1 MIGPDGEVRREV
13 LFVGVACSE
22 EAIRD
27 SASRYYGGR
36 FEVRPQQYFDL
47 ALATGLAAACDV
59 RAVSEP
65 PVSSYPRS
73 RCVIY
78 RRRGERISGT
88 LAIDYLTVLNLPVIK
103 TVMVSGGVFL
113 QTLRFCIRA
122 RGRGAAIILG
132 YISIH
137 TALPA
142 LALARAFG
150 MGIFVVVPD
159 LPRLMATYGRI
170 SNPLRRLGAWA
181 LGAATRWV
189 QHRFDGY
196 AFLAP
201 AMNEVINRDHRPFVV
216 VEGLADETSLA
227 LEPCEKAP
235 GKVVM
240 YAGTLHERFGI
251 RALLEAFQLPELEDA
266 ELWIFG
272 NGDYQEQ
279 VRRTSVS
286 HRNIVYRGVVS
297 RADTLRFERMAT
309 LLVNPRP
316 TADELTR
323 YSFPSKTIEYMASGT
338 PLLTTRLEGIPPDYS
353 GHLYWFD
360 DESAPAMARRIAEV
374 LAQPREAIEAFGA
387 RARAFVLETKTAT
400 MQARK
405 ILSMVERASDLGSGT
420 PAKDPAGCR

>member
-1 MIGPDGEVRREV
+1 MSASDGEVPREV

-27 SASRYYGGR
+27 CANRYYGGR

-47 ALATGLAAACDV
+47 ALATGLATACEV

-73 RCVIY
+73 RCIVY
-78 RRRGERISGT
+78 RRRAERISGT
-88 LAIDYLTVLNLPVIK
+88 LAVEYITILNFPVIK
-103 TVMVSGGVFL
+103 TFMLSCGVFL
-113 QTLRFCIRA
+113 RTLRFCIRT

-132 YISIH
+132 YLSVQ

-150 MGIFVVVPD
+150 IRVVVVVPD
-159 LPRLMATYGRI
+159 LPTLMATYGKI
-170 SNPLRRLGAWA
+170 SNPFRRIGVWA
-181 LGAATRWV
+181 LSAATRWV

-196 AFLAP
+196 AFLTP
-201 AMNEVINRDHRPFVV
+201 AMNDVINTGRKPFVV
-216 VEGLADETSLA
+216 VEGLADEACLA
-227 LEPCEKAP
+227 QEPCEKAS

-251 RALLEAFQLPELEDA
+251 RTLLEAFQSPELEDA
-266 ELWIFG
+266 QLWIFG

-279 VRRTSVS
+279 VRSAS
-286 HRNIVYRGVVS
+286 LAHRNIVYKGAVS
-297 RADTLRFERMAT
+297 RADTLRYERMAT

-316 TADELTR
+316 TAEELTR

-338 PLLTTRLEGIPPDYS
+338 PLLTTRLHGIPSDYL

-360 DESAPAMARRIAEV
+360 DESAPAMARRIAEI
-374 LAQPREAIEAFGA
+374 LAQPGEALEAFGA
-387 RARAFVLETKTAT
+387 RARAFVLETKTAK
-400 MQARK
+400 MQAHK
-405 ILSMVERASDLGSGT
+405 ILSMVERASR
-420 PAKDPAGCR
+420 AAE